1 MTEYFP
7 LFVDM
12 NDKEIRVFGGGA
24 IALRRVKSLLSF
36 GARVTVVSPEMV
48 EELEVLA
55 SQQEKLNLEYRRYRP
70 SELEEEDF
78 VLAATDDR
86 GVNDTIYRE
95 CHHKAIPV
103 NVASDKEK
111 CDFYFPGIVKVGD
124 LGVGVTA
131 QGRDHRKAAE
141 AVEKIRELLLRFG
154 KECEDGTK
162 D

>member
-1 MTEYFP
+1 M
-7 LFVDM
+7 
-12 NDKEIRVFGGGA
+12 
-24 IALRRVKSLLSF
+24 
-36 GARVTVVSPEMV
+36 
-48 EELEVLA
+48 
-55 SQQEKLNLEYRRYRP
+55 
-70 SELEEEDF
+70 
-78 VLAATDDR
+78 
-86 GVNDTIYRE
+86 
-95 CHHKAIPV
+95 

-124 LGVGVTA
+124 LVVGVTA

>member
-55 SQQEKLNLEYRRYRP
+55 SQQEKL
-70 SELEEEDF
+70 
-78 VLAATDDR
+78 
-86 GVNDTIYRE
+86 
-95 CHHKAIPV
+95 
-103 NVASDKEK
+103 
-111 CDFYFPGIVKVGD
+111 
-124 LGVGVTA
+124 
-131 QGRDHRKAAE
+131 
-141 AVEKIRELLLRFG
+141 
-154 KECEDGTK
+154 K